1 MTVELLRAPASRY
14 ETPAWVDLR
23 EAVTRERLTPSAVR
37 GMVKLTKAWGLTVDQ
52 ACSLLGEVPASTWY
66 SWKASTP
73 TDLGV
78 DRLTRVSYLLGI
90 YSALHALFSGPL
102 ADQWLARPNANAL
115 FAGATPLEVMLRGGI
130 PAMAQVRAFLDSR
143 RGGV

>member
-1 MTVELLRAPASRY
+1 MA
-14 ETPAWVDLR
+14 
-23 EAVTRERLTPSAVR
+23 
-37 GMVKLTKAWGLTVDQ
+37 KLTKVWGLTVEQ
-52 ACSLLGEVPASTWY
+52 SCSLLGEVPASTWY
-66 SWKASTP
+66 SWKNAAP
-73 TDLGV
+73 VDLGV

-102 ADQWLARPNANAL
+102 ADEWLRRPNANVL
-115 FAGATPLEVMLRGGI
+115 FSGAPPLEVMLRGGI

>member
-1 MTVELLRAPASRY
+1 MTVEMLKAPASRY

-23 EAVTRERLTPSAVR
+23 EPSARERLTPSAVR
-37 GMVKLTKAWGLTVDQ
+37 GLVKLTKAWGLTVEQ
-52 ACSLLGEVPASTWY
+52 ACSLLGEVPPSTWY
-66 SWKASTP
+66 SWKNSAP
-73 TDLGV
+73 VDLGV

-90 YSALHALFSGPL
+90 YSALHALFAGPL
-102 ADQWLARPNANAL
+102 ADEWLLRPNTNPL
-115 FAGATPLEVMLRGGI
+115 FGGSAPLEVILRGGI

>member
-1 MTVELLRAPASRY
+1 MTVEILRAPASRY

-23 EAVTRERLTPSAVR
+23 EPVERERLTPSAVR
-37 GMVKLTKAWGLTVDQ
+37 GMGRLTTSWGLTVEQ

-66 SWKASTP
+66 SWKNKAP
-73 TDLGV
+73 VDLGV
-78 DRLTRVSYLLGI
+78 DRLTRISYLLGI
-90 YSALHALFSGPL
+90 YSALHALFAGPL
-102 ADQWLARPNANAL
+102 ADQWLSRPNTNPL
-115 FAGATPLEVMLRGGI
+115 FAGSTPLEVMLRGGI